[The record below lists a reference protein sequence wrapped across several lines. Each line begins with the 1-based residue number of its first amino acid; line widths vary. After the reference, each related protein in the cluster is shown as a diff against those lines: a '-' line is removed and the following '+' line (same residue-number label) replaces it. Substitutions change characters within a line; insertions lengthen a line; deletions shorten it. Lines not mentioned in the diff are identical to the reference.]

1 VKQKSSFSNKAYWDN
16 FVDENFD
23 NMVKLLQEELEST
36 DANEV
41 MRVIL
46 DKIDKLQKQ
55 FQSERKSHQSTV
67 VKLNVAEKDL
77 DESRQREKNI

>member
-1 VKQKSSFSNKAYWDN
+1 
-16 FVDENFD
+16 
-23 NMVKLLQEELEST
+23 MVKLLQEELEST

-55 FQSERKSHQSTV
+55 F
-67 VKLNVAEKDL
+67 
-77 DESRQREKNI
+77 

>member
-1 VKQKSSFSNKAYWDN
+1 
-16 FVDENFD
+16 
-23 NMVKLLQEELEST
+23 MVKLLQEELEST

-77 DESRQREKNI
+77 HESQQREKNI